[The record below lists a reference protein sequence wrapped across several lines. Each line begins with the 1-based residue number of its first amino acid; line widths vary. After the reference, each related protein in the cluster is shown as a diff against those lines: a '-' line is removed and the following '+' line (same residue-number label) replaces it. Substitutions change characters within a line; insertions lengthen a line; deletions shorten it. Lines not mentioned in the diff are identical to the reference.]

1 MSKKKQRL
9 GSNAVLILFVVV
21 FTAYYTQKSE
31 KNEEIEVTDDFE
43 VVVNPETPKNQ
54 DAGQIVLLEE
64 ELRIRDDGER
74 AVFYAPQKLTI
85 MEDGSLIFIDEALY
99 KYNKNGQID
108 FIINKPGKGPGEYN
122 HAGIFF
128 IMNDHIRLQA
138 WDPPK
143 ILDYEMDG
151 DYVKEIRT
159 EIVRPLFFVR
169 YINGKIYAI
178 KPGVSFNEFVK
189 KAGFVDIPYALYEV
203 KENFQNMKLIYDF
216 PVSHYISH
224 YNNQGR
230 WSRRVMFDV
239 AVSGHYLFIL
249 NSDVYKIEKFDLLQ
263 RKVECIFKRDYQR
276 VKDDIN
282 YISISVC
289 KWC

>member
-1 MSKKKQRL
+1 MKKTRVVPIFISL
-9 GSNAVLILFVVV
+9 FILYAF
-21 FTAYYTQKSE
+21 FACQKIKTE
-31 KNEEIEVTDDFE
+31 NEENIDVINDLE

-54 DAGQIVLLEE
+54 DAGRIVLLEE
-64 ELRIRDDGER
+64 ELRIRDDGDR
-74 AVFYAPQKLTI
+74 IVFHVPQNLTI
-85 MEDGSLIFIDEALY
+85 MEDGSLIFIDGALY
-99 KYNKNGQID
+99 KYDKNGQID

-122 HAGIFF
+122 HASIFF

-178 KPGVSFNEFVK
+178 KAGVSFSEFVK

-203 KENFQNMKLIYDF
+203 KENFQNMILIYDF
-216 PVSHYISH
+216 PVLSLIHISEPTRP
-224 YNNQGR
+224 Y
-230 WSRRVMFDV
+230 
-239 AVSGHYLFIL
+239 
-249 NSDVYKIEKFDLLQ
+249 
-263 RKVECIFKRDYQR
+263 
-276 VKDDIN
+276 
-282 YISISVC
+282 
-289 KWC
+289 